1 MSRRKKSLAFLAVL
15 LALLALLLVY
25 YRLNV
30 AQNTGAKNTED
41 TQLQNDAQDKP
52 KGPVLVVPENPLG
65 IIGLMSA
72 FAAGLG
78 IFGIA
83 KKRK

>member
-1 MSRRKKSLAFLAVL
+1 MSRKKKSLALLAAL
-15 LALLALLLVY
+15 LALLALLLVL
-25 YRLNV
+25 YRLNF
-30 AQNTGAKNTED
+30 AQNTVANNSEEIQAQDD
-41 TQLQNDAQDKP
+41 TQDEP

-78 IFGIA
+78 IFGIT
-83 KKRK
+83 KRKK